1 MPGCWRGQRELTL
14 VKGSRD
20 ARMLERTVRTYPGEG
35 SRDARM
41 LERTVRTYP
50 GEGVK
55 GCEDVGEDS
64 ENLPW

>member
-1 MPGCWRGQRELTL
+1 MRGKREPTL

-20 ARMLERTVRTYPGEG
+20 ARMLERTARTYPGKGVEG
-35 SRDARM
+35 CEDVN
-41 LERTVRTYP
+41 ERKEGTYP
-50 GEGVK
+50 GEGVE

>member
-1 MPGCWRGQRELTL
+1 MPGCWRGQQELTL

-20 ARMLERTVRTYPGEG
+20 ARMLERT
-35 SRDARM
+35 A
-41 LERTVRTYP
+41 RTYP
-50 GEGVK
+50 GEGVE